1 MNPGQR
7 HQLRLPLL
15 VAGLLLGAALA
26 LLVTNHP
33 TASVVTLVFALAI
46 VIAVLAD
53 MIILGGR

>member
-15 VAGLLLGAALA
+15 VAGVLLGAALA
-26 LLVTNHP
+26 LLLTGHP
-33 TASVVTLVFALAI
+33 AGAIVTLVFALAI
-46 VIAVLAD
+46 VIGVLAD

>member
-1 MNPGQR
+1 MNPRQR

-15 VAGLLLGAALA
+15 VAVVLLGAALA
-26 LLVTNHP
+26 LLVSDRP
-33 TASVVTLVFALAI
+33 DGAIVTLVFALAA